1 MNFHESHTEQGRIQK
16 MEIRPK
22 GKHKHRG
29 AKSEKKNEEQ
39 LARDAIQ
46 NEIIYKNMSG
56 RKTVNKDISVV
67 FNQEGN

>member
-1 MNFHESHTEQGRIQK
+1 

-29 AKSEKKNEEQ
+29 EKSERKYEGQ
-39 LARDAIQ
+39 LARDATQ

-56 RKTVNKDISVV
+56 GKTVNKDIAVV